1 MLRLRTA
8 ALSFGV
14 GLIIAASAQ
23 AQVGAQAQAQQKR
36 QVATAE
42 PMPTTAPAVAAE
54 PAPAPED
61 PIGVSLQQRLAIPD
75 RTRAT
80 EAEGQDRA
88 AVARFYA
95 ARTYAPLWV
104 SKAGLSEKGAD
115 VIAEL
120 GKANDWGLEAS
131 EFAIPAL
138 VPAAGSAAPAAD
150 ALAEAELT
158 LSLSVLKYARH
169 ARGGRIPD
177 PTGQLSSYLDRKPQ
191 LLAPQEVIERIAATD
206 KPAEYLRGLHP
217 KHPQFEKLRQAL
229 LKLHNPSGA
238 GETPVTLPP
247 GAQLIP
253 GRSDP
258 QVALL
263 RQRLKVATP
272 ASPDGIA
279 GDPNFY
285 DADLKAAVVAFQKER
300 GTLPDGIVGNATR
313 ALLNDVEGAPNT
325 ARIVANMEQLRW
337 MPDDLG
343 NLYVTINIPEFTLRI
358 VKDGEVIHTER
369 VITGLPDK
377 QTPVFSET
385 IKSIAFQ
392 PRWNVPNSIKV
403 NELWPS
409 LARGGTYFR
418 RQGLRLSRNGRD
430 VDPES
435 VDWSSTDIRNYD
447 VYQPPGASNVLG
459 ELKFNFP
466 NKHAVYMHDTNARGL
481 FEQPSRTFSHGCV
494 RVRNPRRLAEIL
506 MAEDKGWEAGRIAD
520 LIANGS
526 PNNEVPVERSIAV
539 HIVYLTAWVDEA
551 GELKTARDVYGH
563 EKRIQQAL
571 EGKWSQIAKGPN
583 HLAPVRAPA
592 ALASGGG
599 TGFKSLNDLV
609 TSVFGGF

>member
-8 ALSFGV
+8 ALSVGV

-23 AQVGAQAQAQQKR
+23 TQVHAQQKR

-42 PMPTTAPAVAAE
+42 PMPATTPALAAE
-54 PAPAPED
+54 PVPTPDD
-61 PIGVSLQQRLAIPD
+61 PIGISLQQRLAVPD
-75 RTRAT
+75 RTRSA
-80 EAEGQDRA
+80 EADAQDRA
-88 AVARFYA
+88 ALARFYA

-104 SKAGLSEKGAD
+104 SKSGLSAKGAD

-120 GKANDWGLEAS
+120 GKANDWGLEAAA
-131 EFAIPAL
+131 FPIPSL
-138 VPAAGSAAPAAD
+138 VPGQGSAGPTSD

-177 PTGQLSSYLDRKPQ
+177 PATQLSSYLDRKPQ
-191 LLAPQEVIERIAATD
+191 LLATEEVMDRIAATD

-229 LKLHNPSGA
+229 LKLRNPSGA
-238 GETPVTLPP
+238 DEAPVMLPP
-247 GAQLIP
+247 GAQLVP

-263 RQRLKVATP
+263 RRRLKVSAL
-272 ASPDGIA
+272 ASPDGAA
-279 GDPNFY
+279 GDANFY
-285 DADLKAAVVAFQKER
+285 DADLKAAVIAFQKER

-313 ALLNDVEGAPNT
+313 ALLNDVDGPPST
-325 ARIVANMEQLRW
+325 GRIVANMEQLRW

-343 NLYVTINIPEFTLRI
+343 SLYVTINIPEFTLRI
-358 VKDGEVIHTER
+358 VKDGAVIHTER
-369 VITGLPDK
+369 VITGLPGK

-430 VDPES
+430 VNPES

-506 MAEDKGWEAGRIAD
+506 MAEDKGWEAGRVAD
-520 LIANGS
+520 LISNGP
-526 PNNEVPVERSIAV
+526 PNNEVPVERSIPV

-551 GELKTARDVYGH
+551 GTLQTARDVYGH

-599 TGFKSLNDLV
+599 AGFKSLNDLV

>member
-8 ALSFGV
+8 ALSVGV

-23 AQVGAQAQAQQKR
+23 AQVPAQQER

-42 PMPTTAPAVAAE
+42 PMPTTTPALVAE
-54 PAPAPED
+54 PVPTPDD
-61 PIGVSLQQRLAIPD
+61 PIGISLQQRLAVPD
-75 RTRAT
+75 RTRSA
-80 EAEGQDRA
+80 EADAQDRA
-88 AVARFYA
+88 ALARFYA

-104 SKAGLSEKGAD
+104 SKSGLSAKGAD
-115 VIAEL
+115 IIAEL
-120 GKANDWGLEAS
+120 GKANDWGLEAAA
-131 EFAIPAL
+131 FPIPAL
-138 VPAAGSAAPAAD
+138 VPGQGSAGPTSD

-177 PTGQLSSYLDRKPQ
+177 PATQLSSYLDRKPQ
-191 LLAPQEVIERIAATD
+191 LLAPEEVMDRIAATD

-229 LKLHNPSGA
+229 LKLRNPSGA
-238 GETPVTLPP
+238 DEAPVTLPP

-263 RQRLKVATP
+263 RQRLKVAAP
-272 ASPDGIA
+272 ASPDGAA
-279 GDPNFY
+279 GDANFY
-285 DADLKAAVVAFQKER
+285 DADLKAAVIAFQKER

-313 ALLNDVEGAPNT
+313 ALLNDVDGPPST
-325 ARIVANMEQLRW
+325 GRIVANMEQLRW

-343 NLYVTINIPEFTLRI
+343 SLYVTINIPEFTLRI
-358 VKDGEVIHTER
+358 VKDGAVIHTER
-369 VITGLPDK
+369 VITGLPGK

-430 VDPES
+430 VNPES

-506 MAEDKGWEAGRIAD
+506 MAEDKGWEAGRVAD
-520 LIANGS
+520 LISNGP
-526 PNNEVPVERSIAV
+526 PNNDVPVERSIPV

-551 GELKTARDVYGH
+551 GTLQTARDVYGH

-599 TGFKSLNDLV
+599 AGFKSLNDLV